1 MFKRL
6 LGPFISYL
14 LFITFHLQQH
24 RDVKNIYRKFTRTC
38 PISILRFKS
47 NKLPALSYFTPH
59 PTFPAFKIF
68 NSCSSVK
75 RILYFITLAASG
87 LIFHCVGWKRIYSC
101 FVFHFFT
108 RFKKALRNGFVWIAF
123 CFVRDLFSFWV
134 GLLFGWLWHDVL
146 YPTCYFN
153 RLCIDKKMFRKC

>member
-1 MFKRL
+1 MLVNFSVLENICIRSGTYSVWYCNVKACTILREALILSNFLSLFFQFCRLSLITSRQYGFSYESCIYIVFECL

-24 RDVKNIYRKFTRTC
+24 RDVKNIYRKFIRTC

-87 LIFHCVGWKRIYSC
+87 LIFHCVG
-101 FVFHFFT
+101 
-108 RFKKALRNGFVWIAF
+108 
-123 CFVRDLFSFWV
+123 
-134 GLLFGWLWHDVL
+134 
-146 YPTCYFN
+146 
-153 RLCIDKKMFRKC
+153 